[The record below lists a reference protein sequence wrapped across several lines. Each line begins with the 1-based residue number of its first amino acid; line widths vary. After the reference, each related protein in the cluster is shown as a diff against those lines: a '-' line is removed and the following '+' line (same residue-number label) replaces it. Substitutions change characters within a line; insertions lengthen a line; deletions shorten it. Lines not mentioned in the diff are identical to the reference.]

1 MRLLCLRHSVR
12 TVTPEATLSSLIR
25 SGVDFS
31 SPARSEEGF
40 TFLSGVLLRKSVREW
55 ARAEGV
61 SISTELY
68 GLFSPIFALKRRP
81 GIIFG
86 TILSLFLIYLSTFYV
101 WSVRI
106 EGNSSLSDGD
116 IVKLLRECGFG
127 EGTRKDSVDVN
138 ELQNTALARC
148 HELSF
153 LSVNIHGMVAD
164 VVVHER
170 QTSQKAVDGNAPY
183 NLVADTDGV
192 VVSSLVLD
200 GQNAFQVG
208 DTVYKGQLLVSGI
221 VDSTSGEVRV
231 RHARGKV
238 YARTSRELTFEVP
251 LCQTEKRYFREDEI
265 KGIRVLGK
273 SLYIPP
279 RDTSGAWDMVIEEKE
294 VRIAG
299 LSLPLTYEVRRVKHY
314 TEESMMLTPAEAEA
328 RAMEEYRRYVSTEL
342 DSAEILKETFSTEE
356 REDRIIL
363 TAEVSAIEN
372 IATEKKF
379 EITE

>member
-1 MRLLCLRHSVR
+1 MRVLYLRYRVR
-12 TVTPEATLSSLIR
+12 AESPERALSSLIR
-25 SGVDFS
+25 CGVAFS
-31 SPARSEEGF
+31 SPTREEDGFSFSASLFSRRGIRSWAESDGLDISSE
-40 TFLSGVLLRKSVREW
+40 LR
-55 ARAEGV
+55 
-61 SISTELY
+61 
-68 GLFSPIFALKRRP
+68 GLFQPIIALKRRF

-101 WSVRI
+101 WSVKI

-116 IVKLLRECGFG
+116 VVRLLQECGFG
-127 EGTRKDSVDVN
+127 EGTRKASVDVN

-170 QTSQKAVDGNAPY
+170 QTSAKAVDGTAPY

-200 GQNAFQVG
+200 GHSDFRVG

-238 YARTSRELTFEVP
+238 YARTDRELTFEIP
-251 LCQTEKRYFREDEI
+251 LCQTEKKYIREDEI
-265 KGIRVLGK
+265 KGVRVLGK

-279 RDTSGAWDMVIEEKE
+279 RETSGEWDMETEEKE
-294 VRIAG
+294 IRIAG
-299 LSLPLTYEVRRVKHY
+299 LSLPLTYEIRRVKHY
-314 TEESMMLTPAEAEA
+314 VEETVTLTPAEAEE
-328 RAMEEYRRYVSTEL
+328 RAMEEYMRYISTEL

-356 REDRIIL
+356 RDGRIIL

-372 IATEKKF
+372 IAIEKKF